1 MVSGVAAEVPF
12 DFLRSGDVVMAD
24 QQHHFL
30 ITNVKTCTDGW
41 DDKWSNTLV
50 YDLETAGGGRL
61 TLELTIDAA
70 KKLRA
75 MPEQLPAWLG
85 RLGGVWE

>member
-1 MVSGVAAEVPF
+1 M
-12 DFLRSGDVVMAD
+12 VMAG